1 MRGQQ
6 EPPSPRPFADHAK
19 SGRRL
24 SPPLVAATDLTVSDW
39 VRDDVPD
46 LLWPVLV
53 LGERGDEAI
62 RSFVE
67 WQKAVVA
74 DLNGEVDGRV
84 LADGLDGRLTG
95 LARLITLYPVAA
107 EPIRVRAEEFD
118 LMPPSVRS
126 VLSSYPQSPAE
137 WLVGEFH
144 SPDQADIDL
153 LRRSLLDL
161 LRSAHREALIKCLS
175 IWVGVITSSLS
186 VGPKAVDLLRDYP
199 NEPNRHVQADSAI
212 SAMWGSLRQSRES
225 DDPDYWKPATDW
237 ARIFWGTNSMT
248 TRCVRSRDLDSAR
261 ADDAVADSGDPATN
275 TASSSALPVAGFQQR
290 AMDLTTSYIEAIEAA
305 PRRLYDPER
314 EEVNTGL
321 VVRAARAVVNAL
333 GNESLWSPET
343 GAHIGRMLVETQ
355 ILLNWMAIQDQKIIY
370 EQYKEFGAGKAK
382 LYSTLA
388 RELPEGWLVPGLQ
401 DAVNAIKD
409 ASHNEPIDIRVVDLS
424 ASFSGKT
431 MRTMAQECGLEDLY
445 RHAYQLESGIVHSE
459 WWSVELHSMEPCLNV
474 LHRGHLI
481 PKLEVPVG
489 GSADLGRGW
498 LIALYSLIQDS
509 LQILDVPETQVRAA
523 FDWLNAQPQPQDAW
537 RSE

>member
-1 MRGQQ
+1 MQGQDK
-6 EPPSPRPFADHAK
+6 PSSARPFTDHTK
-19 SGRRL
+19 RGRRL

-39 VRDDVPD
+39 VRDDLPD
-46 LLWPVLV
+46 LLWPVLL
-53 LGERGDEAI
+53 LGDRGDQAI
-62 RSFVE
+62 RAFVQ

-74 DLNGEVDGRV
+74 DLNGEVDGRE

-95 LARLITLYPVAA
+95 LARLVARHPSAA
-107 EPIRVRAEEFD
+107 ESISLRVGEFD

-137 WLVGEFH
+137 WFVGEFH
-144 SPDQADIDL
+144 SPDQADVDL
-153 LRRSLLDL
+153 LKLSLEDV

-175 IWVGVITSSLS
+175 VWVGVITSSLS
-186 VGPKAVDLLRDYP
+186 VGQNAVDLLRNYP
-199 NEPNRHVQADSAI
+199 NEPERHVEADTAI
-212 SAMWGSLRQSRES
+212 SAMWGSMRQLRELG
-225 DDPDYWKPATDW
+225 DHDYWKPATDW
-237 ARIFWGTNSMT
+237 ARVFWGTNSMT
-248 TRCVRSRDLDSAR
+248 TRCVRTRDLDAGR
-261 ADDAVADSGDPATN
+261 ADNDVPDSEDPATN
-275 TASSSALPVAGFQQR
+275 TASSSALPATGFQQR
-290 AMDLTTSYIEAIEAA
+290 AMDLTSSYIEAIEAA

-355 ILLNWMAIQDQKIIY
+355 ILLKWMAAQDQKLIY
-370 EQYKEFGAGKAK
+370 KQYKDFGAGKAK

-388 RELPEGWLVPGLQ
+388 RELPQGWLVPGLQ

-481 PKLEVPVG
+481 PKLEAPVG

-498 LIALYSLIQDS
+498 LIALYSLIQVS
-509 LQILDVPETQVRAA
+509 LQILNVPEAQVREA
-523 FDWLNAQPQPQDAW
+523 FGWLDAQPQPQDAW
-537 RSE
+537 RNG